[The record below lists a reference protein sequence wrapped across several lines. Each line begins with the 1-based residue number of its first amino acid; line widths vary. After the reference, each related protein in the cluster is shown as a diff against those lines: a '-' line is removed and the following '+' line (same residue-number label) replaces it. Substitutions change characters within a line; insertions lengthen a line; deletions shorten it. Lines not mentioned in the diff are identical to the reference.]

1 MRSTIFRLFRSF
13 EFRTLAPL
21 VLAVAAV
28 LFLASCNTPIFN
40 RRTVYVRPGQ
50 TMVLRETLKNVKV
63 YVLIDG
69 KWEESDVATL
79 PEGAYITYKRTDRET
94 E

>member
-1 MRSTIFRLFRSF
+1 MKSTICLLFLLLS
-13 EFRTLAPL
+13 
-21 VLAVAAV
+21 
-28 LFLASCNTPIFN
+28 LASCNTPLFN

-63 YVLIDG
+63 WVLIDG
-69 KWEESDVATL
+69 AWEESDVATL
-79 PEGAYITYKRTDRET
+79 PEGAYITYKRDDRQPEG

>member
-1 MRSTIFRLFRSF
+1 MRSTLSRLFRSF
-13 EFRTLAPL
+13 EFRTLTPVAI
-21 VLAVAAV
+21 AVAAV

-79 PEGAYITYKRTDRET
+79 PEGAYITYKRTDKT
-94 E
+94 ND